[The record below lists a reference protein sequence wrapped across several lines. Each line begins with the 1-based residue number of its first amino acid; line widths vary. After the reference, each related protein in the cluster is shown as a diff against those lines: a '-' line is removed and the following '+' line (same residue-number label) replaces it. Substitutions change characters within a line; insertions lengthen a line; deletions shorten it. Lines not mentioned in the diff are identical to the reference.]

1 MSDPLMHSKPDK
13 NCTVYLV
20 DDDRG
25 MVSATSQWLTLSGLS
40 VKAFADPKL
49 ILKAIKPNDFCV
61 LVSDVRM
68 PDLDGMGLMSLIHRK
83 DRNIP
88 VILITG
94 HGDIPLAVEAMKAG
108 AYQFL
113 PKPFSPEEL
122 LKVVCEAQAVR
133 QKSLQ
138 DHKSEV
144 QAEANVKFDE
154 VSLTENDQSNDGKL
168 GDKVDEYEK
177 TLIEAALKRNKGNIS
192 DTLDELDI
200 PRRTLNAKMKKY
212 GISRKEFRAS

>member
-1 MSDPLMHSKPDK
+1 MKQPSVSTAPQPNK

-25 MVSATSQWLTLSGLS
+25 MISATSQWLTLSGLN
-40 VKAFADPKL
+40 VRAFADPKQ
-49 ILKAIKPNDFCV
+49 ILKLIKPNDFCV

-68 PDLDGMGLMSLIHRK
+68 PDLDGMSLMSLVHRK
-83 DRNIP
+83 DKDIP

-122 LKVVCEAQAVR
+122 LKVVCEAQFAR
-133 QKSLQ
+133 QASLSMREVGETSASISVETAMP
-138 DHKSEV
+138 DH
-144 QAEANVKFDE
+144 DE
-154 VSLTENDQSNDGKL
+154 TADATL
-168 GDKVDEYEK
+168 GAKVDEYEK
-177 TLIEAALKRNKGNIS
+177 GLIEQALKRHGGNVTNVLE
-192 DTLDELDI
+192 DLDI

-212 GISRKEFRAS
+212 GISRKTFKLS